1 MLRWAGR
8 RTAMNGFKSPSV
20 AVLYQA
26 LPPPTIGGVRK
37 AAKPGGYSD
46 SGADIAFTL
55 RAAGHDVA
63 TPKPHPDPSAA
74 LDWVYPDTEAGMRR
88 ALRDGADTLWANTVL
103 FERHPIEALLE
114 EVWVVGQP
122 PRAQQRFDDKFATN
136 TLLRNSGLPV
146 VRSILVGR
154 AAGDGLQGLEDLGE
168 GRLAELGLAY
178 PLVVKPVR
186 GRGSQG
192 VMKVED
198 GSACAAAAT
207 RLLASA
213 EFGDQLILEEYL
225 AGEEV
230 TVTVMPPSSGA
241 CPRSRADMPWTLPP
255 VRRFNHQQGVAPY
268 NGVVAVTRN
277 SAAIDAAIE
286 ATPAFEA
293 LEAACIQAARL
304 VEAMAP
310 IRIDCRADA
319 RGVYRLFDLNMK
331 PNMTGA
337 GRPGREDQDSLTA
350 IGARGLGMSYTDL
363 LVEMLRGAW
372 RLHRGTPMR
381 RAGS

>member
-1 MLRWAGR
+1 MSES
-8 RTAMNGFKSPSV
+8 KSPRV

-26 LPPPTIGGVRK
+26 LPPPTLGGVRK

-46 SGADIAFTL
+46 SGADVAFAL
-55 RAAGHDVA
+55 RAAGCVVA
-63 TPKPHPDPSAA
+63 TPKPEPDPSVA
-74 LDWVYPDTEAGMRR
+74 LDWVYPDTEEGICQ

-114 EVWVVGQP
+114 DVWVVGQT

-136 TLLRNSGLPV
+136 ALLRNSGLPA
-146 VRSILVGR
+146 VRSVLVG
-154 AAGDGLQGLEDLGE
+154 ATAGDAVHGVDDLGQRE
-168 GRLAELGLAY
+168 LTGLGLAY

-192 VMKVED
+192 VTRVED
-198 GSACAAAAT
+198 AATLAAAAT

-230 TVTVMPPSSGA
+230 TVTVMPPSSGR
-241 CPRSRADMPWTLPP
+241 CPRSRAGAPWVLPP

-268 NGVVAVTRN
+268 NGVVAVARN
-277 SAAIDAAIE
+277 SAAIDPAME
-286 ATPAFEA
+286 ATPPFQA
-293 LEAACIQAARL
+293 LEAACIQTARL

-319 RGVYRLFDLNMK
+319 NGVYRLFDLNMK

-337 GRPGREDQDSLTA
+337 GRPGRDDQDSLTA
-350 IGARGLGMSYTDL
+350 IGARRLGMNYTDL
-363 LVEMLRGAW
+363 LLEMLRGAW

-381 RAGS
+381 RTGS